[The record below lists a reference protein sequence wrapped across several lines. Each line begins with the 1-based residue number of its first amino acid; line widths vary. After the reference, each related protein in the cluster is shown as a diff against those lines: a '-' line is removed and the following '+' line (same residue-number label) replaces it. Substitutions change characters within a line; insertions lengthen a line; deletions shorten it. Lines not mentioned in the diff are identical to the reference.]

1 MYDKEEPEY
10 NEYDDDYYNYYPET
24 NQEPIEFK
32 FDWETWELWLE
43 DAIKDII
50 QEQDNV
56 WVIGAN
62 TDQPDTETTETST
75 NQPLWKKEYFI
86 DNKLGQRYLN
96 YLQSHSKYILKEPR
110 YYKGL
115 FDNLN

>member
-1 MYDKEEPEY
+1 M
-10 NEYDDDYYNYYPET
+10 
-24 NQEPIEFK
+24 
-32 FDWETWELWLE
+32 
-43 DAIKDII
+43 
-50 QEQDNV
+50 
-56 WVIGAN
+56 IGAN

>member
-1 MYDKEEPEY
+1 MYDKEEPEH

-43 DAIKDII
+43 EAIKDIV

-56 WVIGAN
+56 WIVGAN
-62 TDQPDTETTETST
+62 TNPQPTELPEGMTS
-75 NQPLWKKEYFI
+75 QPLWKKEYFI
-86 DNKLGQRYLN
+86 DNKLAQRYLN